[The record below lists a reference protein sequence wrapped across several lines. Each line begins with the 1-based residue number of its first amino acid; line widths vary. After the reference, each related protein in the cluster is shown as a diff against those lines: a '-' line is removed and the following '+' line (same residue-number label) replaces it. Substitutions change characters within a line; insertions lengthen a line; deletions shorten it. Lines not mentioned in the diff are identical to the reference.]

1 MSDNSSTSPQSEP
14 SSSASAGSGANP
26 YGGQPGMPQYP
37 GAPQYPGYAQQPGA
51 MPPQGAPYG
60 HPGGPAG
67 PAGPGYPAQQGPYGQ
82 PGYAQP
88 YGNQY
93 QVYGYGGMRVD
104 PVSGRPRYPGT
115 YLTAIIVISIT
126 VAFTLVGMFTVIGG
140 VGVGE
145 GFWGVPSGMYWLILI
160 AHIVGVAGGVVAL
173 IGIIQGQNWGRFAYV
188 GVIVITAALNIVA
201 ILTVD
206 GGSAALGFVMSAQIL
221 PIFAIIMLFLP
232 TSGDYVKAAELW
244 RQKTGG
250 VAPQPY

>member
-1 MSDNSSTSPQSEP
+1 
-14 SSSASAGSGANP
+14 
-26 YGGQPGMPQYP
+26 MPQYP
-37 GAPQYPGYAQQPGA
+37 GAPQYPGYGQQPGA

-60 HPGGPAG
+60 HPGAA
-67 PAGPGYPAQQGPYGQ
+67 AGPGYPAQPGPYGQ
-82 PGYAQP
+82 PGYGQPGYGQP
-88 YGNQY
+88 YGAQY
-93 QVYGYGGMRVD
+93 QVYGYAGMRVD
-104 PVSGRPRYPGT
+104 PVTGRPRYPGT
-115 YLTAIIVISIT
+115 YLTAIIVLSVT
-126 VAFTLVGMFTVIGG
+126 LAFTLVGMFTVIGG
-140 VGVGE
+140 AGVDTA
-145 GFWGVPSGMYWLILI
+145 FWGVPDGMYWMILI

-188 GVIVITAALNIVA
+188 GVVVITAALNIVA

-244 RQKTGG
+244 REKTGG